1 MLPLRKSLVA
11 ALAAGAVLAA
21 GAPAADA
28 NPIAPG
34 FGVGVP
40 IVASPGPG
48 FSAAGPCSD
57 SRGTEG
63 QGGTARISNQVCM
76 GSGLSFVGPAVA
88 QIASVVGPTIIGPSA
103 VGTVIVSAGN
113 AAAGP

>member
-1 MLPLRKSLVA
+1 MMPLRKLLIA

-28 NPIAPG
+28 SPIAPG

-48 FSAAGPCSD
+48 FSAAGPCAD

-63 QGGTARISNQVCM
+63 QGGTARTSNQVCM
-76 GSGLSFVGPAVA
+76 GAGLTFIGPATA
-88 QIASVVGPTIIGPSA
+88 QIASVIGPTIIGPTA
-103 VGTVIVSAGN
+103 VGQVVVSAGN
-113 AAAGP
+113 VATGP